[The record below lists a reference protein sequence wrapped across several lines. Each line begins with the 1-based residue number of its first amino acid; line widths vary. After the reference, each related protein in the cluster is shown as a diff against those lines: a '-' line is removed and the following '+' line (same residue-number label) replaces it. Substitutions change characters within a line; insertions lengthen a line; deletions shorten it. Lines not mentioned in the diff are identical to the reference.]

1 MIQYLDMCKGSI
13 SGYLQ
18 GFNVCLFTWIFLRI
32 WIFGNLVAWMFGK
45 EYFWTQLQMQ
55 RMVQHQK
62 GQNGDP
68 LNISVNDMFGYVDH

>member
-1 MIQYLDMCKGSI
+1 MIQYLDMYKGSI

-32 WIFGNLVAWMFGK
+32 CIFGNLVAWMFGK

-62 GQNGDP
+62 
-68 LNISVNDMFGYVDH
+68 